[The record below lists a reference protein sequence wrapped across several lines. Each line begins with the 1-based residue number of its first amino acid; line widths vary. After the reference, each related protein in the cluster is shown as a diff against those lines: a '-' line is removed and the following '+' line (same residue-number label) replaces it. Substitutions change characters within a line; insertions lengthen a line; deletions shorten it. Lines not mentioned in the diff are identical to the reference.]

1 MPRAPTLCGAPGCG
15 ALVDRGYC
23 PDCEDALNKA
33 RSRRRG
39 PVQDTHI
46 SKVPNW
52 HKIRGHYLKR
62 HKHCECEEC
71 SMLPLAERPLAT
83 DVHHIVDRSDGGRST
98 DDNLEALTHGH
109 HSRITA
115 KRMPRVVKR

>member
-1 MPRAPTLCGAPGCG
+1 M
-15 ALVDRGYC
+15 
-23 PDCEDALNKA
+23 
-33 RSRRRG
+33 
-39 PVQDTHI
+39 QDTHI

-71 SMLPLAERPLAT
+71 AMLPLLTERPLAT

-115 KRMPRVVKR
+115 MRMPRVVKR